1 MNQTANIFMLIFLPL
16 LLRGQVNWD
25 ATSIWL
31 NQGEIIQVEAPE
43 YSRQVRVSL
52 MDSKT
57 KEWRIW
63 QTSHIPEDANGSI
76 YFRVPHHIQRSK
88 VRFEWNGYD
97 PLPYSFYTGKS
108 NFSTRATDPGERN
121 NFLART
127 ELAHAEVMYMDLPGK
142 VEEDESSE
150 VEESDIWKLIG
161 NTLYFFNQRRGLQ
174 ILDLSNPTAPE
185 FIARYRLP
193 ASGEQMYVSEDGEFI
208 FLFVTPPHQAWPYH
222 SNLQIL
228 QFEDGTIRKVT
239 DIKLA
244 GHYRDSRMVG
254 ETLHI
259 VCEKWENETTSWNG
273 WNFNYSSVLTSF
285 DLDNPKEVEKISE
298 ITLAGSPQ
306 VTYATNQHLVVVT
319 RDPKDYYNGHLAR
332 VFDLN
337 DLSKVPQELSII
349 QAGGRILDKFKIRIS
364 GDTITLISQAIRNS
378 NWNSRYSLLEN
389 FNIKTGELQG
399 SLELAER
406 ETLYATKFDGH
417 YAYIVTFLR
426 VDPLFIVDLRD
437 PSNPNLLSE
446 LIVPGWSEYLEV
458 LDDQLFAVG
467 VENSQVTAS
476 LFDISDKSN
485 PFLSQRFYMGDEN
498 EYSWSEANYDEK
510 AIGKVPPE
518 GLFFIPY
525 QTWAEGNELNK
536 LQILKHEN
544 GLLEKGGQIDHRV
557 VARRSFTD
565 TTGHYLFSI
574 SGEELV
580 VSNILDTNNAFEVR
594 RLALAWTTERTHI
607 FGENTLQIESTPT
620 NGWGWGYIS
629 QEQNVTIRLTPTT
642 DFDELLY
649 QMDAGA
655 GNLLGSLADGNLAHL
670 AIHNQGKL
678 IYKIFEVDE
687 EEIKLL
693 AEIETKTMSTPIP
706 SAFEG
711 FILENNQICWAT
723 KAASQS
729 NIHPYLRMS
738 AEIASDF
745 FYPYPYNS
753 TSVLDIQLFSFETGM
768 VNSTIA
774 MESNASL
781 LIMGSQIRGPFKIG
795 DKLLYGSS
803 KEVDHYFNYFTVSEN
818 NSTLFQIDI
827 SNPQF
832 PVLEEPIPVPGLLTG
847 AQANQVVDGTGYLY
861 FENQNVQ
868 LGNFRPVPLFL
879 GDSINLKEFG
889 RSMTVCA
896 YDGSNLYFLDELDLS
911 ETTGPIAIN
920 NDFMYI
926 AHSQRNEKGVDAYRV
941 QENGSLLLMDTLFAS
956 HNIQELLTEE
966 TVLVGKSISGIH
978 TSQQLWEWPTHSL
991 SGNFYLNL
999 KNFSASST
1007 GLAISS
1013 GNYGVEWIP
1022 TPNNQTQTSQSNPY
1036 NFISP
1041 PPDAFVTQVLVPY
1054 YNPTTGESW
1063 TSETGGWTAPEGWI
1077 KGTREEYDANQK
1089 SNSRR
1094 SGSFNDWQELN
1105 TENIYVFELEEAPIF
1120 FDANA
1125 TKAWKFRPNTAID
1138 HQVEKLDGSWK
1149 KQTWFG
1155 NFYDLSFPWIYHTE
1169 LQWLYFSESSHGSF
1183 WLWSKELGWIWT
1195 NASAFP
1201 YCFSN
1206 SNVGWLYL
1214 DLKDRTSLRYYNF
1227 KSEDWFKLN

>member
-1 MNQTANIFMLIFLPL
+1 MLTLLPL
-16 LLRGQVNWD
+16 FCKAQKQWD
-25 ATSIWL
+25 RSSLWL
-31 NQGEIIQVEAPE
+31 EEGEIIDVKIPTG
-43 YSRQVRVSL
+43 SRQVRVLFRHEESQ
-52 MDSKT
+52 
-57 KEWRIW
+57 EWKVW
-63 QTSHIPEDANGSI
+63 QTSHIPDDANGSI
-76 YFRVPHHIQRSK
+76 YFRVPHEIQRSK

-127 ELAHAEVMYMDLPGK
+127 ELASDSLT
-142 VEEDESSE
+142 EDESSE

-228 QFEDGTIRKVT
+228 QFEDDTIRKIN

-244 GHYRDSRMVG
+244 GHYRDSRRVG

-259 VCEKWENETTSWNG
+259 VCEKWENEATSWNG

-364 GDTITLISQAIRNS
+364 GDTITLISQANRNS

-389 FNIKTGELQG
+389 FNIKTGQLQG

-406 ETLYATKFDGH
+406 ETLHATRFDGH

-426 VDPLFIVDLRD
+426 VDPLFIVDLRN
-437 PSNPNLLSE
+437 PSNPTLLSE

-510 AIGKVPPE
+510 AIGKVPSE

-525 QTWAEGNELNK
+525 QTWAEGNQLNK
-536 LQILKHEN
+536 LQILKHED
-544 GLLEKGGQIDHRV
+544 GLLEKGGQINHQV

-594 RLALAWTTERTHI
+594 RLPLAWTTERTHI
-607 FGENTLQIESTPT
+607 FGKNALQIESVPT

-629 QEQNVTIRLTPTT
+629 QEQNVTLRLTPTT

-649 QMDAGA
+649 QIDAGA
-655 GNLLGSLADGNLAHL
+655 GNLLGSLADGNLAHM

-678 IYKIFEVDE
+678 IYKIFKVDE
-687 EEIKLL
+687 DKIELL
-693 AEIETKTMSTPIP
+693 AETEKKTT
-706 SAFEG
+706 SASSLTAVEG
-711 FILENNQICWAT
+711 FLLENNQICWAT
-723 KAASQS
+723 KAVSQS
-729 NIHPYLRMS
+729 NIYPYLRMS

-753 TSVLDIQLFSFETGM
+753 TSVLDIQIFSFETRLA
-768 VNSTIA
+768 NSTIDL
-774 MESNASL
+774 ESNTSL
-781 LIMGSQIRGPFKIG
+781 SIDGSQMNGPFKVG
-795 DKLLYGSS
+795 NKLLYGAS
-803 KEVDHYFNYFTVSEN
+803 KEEDHYVNYQIMASEN
-818 NSTLFQIDI
+818 NSSLYQVDI
-827 SNPQF
+827 SDTQT
-832 PVLEEPIPVPGLLTG
+832 PVVDAAISAPGVLAG
-847 AQANQVVDGTGYLY
+847 AQPNLGADGTGYLY
-861 FENQNVQ
+861 FENQDVQ
-868 LGNFRPVPLFL
+868 LGNYRPTPILL
-879 GDSINLKEFG
+879 ENSINLKDFG

-911 ETTGPIAIN
+911 QTTGPIAIN
-920 NDFMYI
+920 NDFLYI

-941 QENGSLLLMDTLFAS
+941 QENGSLLLIDSLFAS
-956 HNIQELLTEE
+956 HNMQELLAKE
-966 TVLVGKSISGIH
+966 TILLGKSISGIH
-978 TSQQLWEWPTHSL
+978 TSQNLLEWPTHTL

-999 KNFSASST
+999 KNFSATST

-1022 TPNNQTQTSQSNPY
+1022 TPTIESQPSNPF
-1036 NFISP
+1036 NFIP
-1041 PPDAFVTQVLVPY
+1041 PPEDAIVTQVLVPY
-1054 YNPTTGESW
+1054 YNPSTGESW
-1063 TSETGGWTAPEGWI
+1063 TSETGGWTAPDGWI
-1077 KGTREEYDANQK
+1077 KGTREEYEENQK
-1089 SNSRR
+1089 STSRR
-1094 SGSFNDWQELN
+1094 SGSFNNWQELN
-1105 TENIYVFELEEAPIF
+1105 TENIYIFETEEAPIF
-1120 FDANA
+1120 FDVNA
-1125 TKAWKFRPNTAID
+1125 TKAWKYRPSTAID
-1138 HQVEKLDGSWK
+1138 LQVEELDGKWK
-1149 KQTWFG
+1149 NQTWFG

-1169 LQWLYFSESSHGSF
+1169 LQWLYFSESSEGSF

-1195 NASAFP
+1195 QASAFP

-1206 SNVGWLYL
+1206 SNEGWLYL
-1214 DLKDRTSLRYYNF
+1214 DLKDRNSLRYYDF
-1227 KSEDWFKLN
+1227 KSEDWIKFD